1 MPHSPLKFPA
11 LVAAAS
17 LSITAAP
24 SRIFAQAPA
33 PAAPVVP
40 VAPSVLIRLFNEADQ
55 AFTDKQYDTAV
66 AKIKEFLEK
75 LGPNSQGAPYEL
87 LYFNIGLANLLSGKY
102 AEAEEG
108 FRDYLKRYP
117 RGEYAS
123 RCYLGI
129 GRACMMQ
136 EGDEKKEQA
145 ITALKMAAND
155 LRYRSEAGLWL
166 GQVYIELK
174 KNDEALTVFRSLMG
188 SDVRTPQQTTAAV
201 EVIGLLA
208 DNGNLN
214 DLTAYLDRLSNQAGV
229 RDTIAWYANQMIVRG
244 DELVANN
251 AYEAA
256 LQIYRSIPPRNQII
270 AIQSASIAAMK
281 KDEKILQTKFDSEKN
296 RPINQRSSASDLLN
310 ALKPAIELTETAL
323 KAIEEKQDLDA
334 ALLMRRGRCLYY
346 LNRFEEA
353 LLCFRTIRTKYPT
366 ATDGKSAAYAEI
378 VILNQ
383 LKDIASLKQLVFDYM
398 GKYKDADN
406 LEEVAGLAGEVLVQG
421 GNWKEVKAFY
431 SKLIADYPKS
441 ERIDRYTFF
450 LGVATF
456 QEADFK
462 QALALFDKFLK
473 SYPNSDMVET
483 AMYYSAMANFLSND
497 YKGSLAACN
506 AYLKKFPDGR
516 YAGDMLYRL
525 AFIYSN
531 DKEEDQTDKII
542 RDLGG
547 YLARNPDDLANG
559 SMLSLLADTYKK
571 KDDLDKALECYKK
584 AVWTESPDDV
594 LQYAIDSATSIMQGN
609 KDWEGIAKLHSE
621 FMTKKPDSQIALVS
635 ATWVAKMY
643 SRMGK
648 TEEAAKIFA
657 DNLKL
662 RIGDPTAEQVEFL
675 IDEFV
680 KSLVPRKKPKDI
692 DADALD
698 KQLVEMLEKAIGKA
712 NPTATARIFY
722 ARARLAQMLKRTDRS
737 DLYLKG
743 IATTN
748 AKDPSVLSPALLSV
762 CGEILLKTGDLDGA
776 EAMFRRLKDRYSES
790 IFADAGPVGEGYVA
804 LARKK
809 PEDALKIFNDAL
821 ETNPG
826 SSKFKEATVGKLQ
839 AMLET
844 GKQLDEALKLGL
856 ESVGQREFKGE
867 FGAKIYLIIGQIY
880 EKKSAAASGN
890 EAKEFLKQA
899 FGTYQ
904 RIYGAFMAFP
914 ELAAEAYWRAY
925 LTAKELGESL
935 ISQENLKTLAT
946 HPKLENTAYAKK
958 AREILK

>member
-11 LVAAAS
+11 LIAAAA
-17 LSITAAP
+17 LSITGAP
-24 SRIFAQAPA
+24 PLVFAQAPA

-40 VAPSVLIRLFNEADQ
+40 VAPSVLIQLFNEADK
-55 AFTDKQYDTAV
+55 AFTEKQYDVAV
-66 AKIKEFLEK
+66 AKIQEFLQK
-75 LGPNSQGAPYEL
+75 LGPGKEAPYEL
-87 LYFNIGLANLLSGKY
+87 LYFNIGLANLLGGKY
-102 AEAEEG
+102 PEAEES
-108 FRDYLKRYP
+108 FKDYLKRYP
-117 RGEYAS
+117 KGEFAS
-123 RCYLGI
+123 RSFLGV

-136 EGDEKKEQA
+136 DTPEKKQEA
-145 ITALKMAAND
+145 INALKSAALD

-166 GQVYIELK
+166 GQVYIDLN
-174 KNDEALTVFRSLMG
+174 KNDEALAVFRSLMG

-208 DNGNLN
+208 DNGNLA

-229 RDTIAWYANQMIVRG
+229 RDTLAWYANQMIVRG
-244 DELVANN
+244 DELVGSE

-270 AIQSASIAAMK
+270 QIQSASIASMQRDAR
-281 KDEKILQTKFDSEKN
+281 ILQTRVDGEKN
-296 RPINQRSSASDLLN
+296 KPINQRSSASDLLN

-323 KAIEEKQDLDA
+323 KAIEEKPDLDA
-334 ALLMRRGRCLYY
+334 ALLMRRGRCLFY

-353 LLCFRTIRTKYPT
+353 RLCFRTIRTKYPD
-366 ATDGKSAAYAEI
+366 ATDGKNAAYAEI

-383 LKDIASLKQLVFDYM
+383 LKDIPALKELVFAYM
-398 GKYKDADN
+398 TKYKDAEN
-406 LEEVAGLAGEVLVQG
+406 LEQVAGLAGEVLVQSG
-421 GNWKEVKAFY
+421 DWKAVKAFY
-431 SKLIADYPKS
+431 DKLIKDYPKS
-441 ERIDRYTFF
+441 ENIDRYTFF

-462 QALALFDKFLK
+462 QALSLFDKFLK
-473 SYPNSDMVET
+473 AYPNSQMVET
-483 AMYYSAMANFLSND
+483 AMYYSAMANFLGND
-497 YKGSLAACN
+497 YKGSLAACS

-516 YAGDMLYRL
+516 YAGDMHYRL

-542 RDLGG
+542 RELGG
-547 YLARNPDDLANG
+547 FLAQNPDDLANG

-584 AVWTESPDDV
+584 AVWTDSPDDV
-594 LQYAIDSATSIMQGN
+594 IQYAIDAATSIMQGN

-621 FMTKKPDSQIALVS
+621 FMTKKPDSQLALLS
-635 ATWVAKMY
+635 ASWVAKMMT
-643 SRMGK
+643 RMNK
-648 TEEAAKIFA
+648 NEEAAKIFA

-662 RIGDPTAEQVEFL
+662 RIGDPSAEQVEFL

-698 KQLVEMLEKAIGKA
+698 KQLVEMLEKSVGKI
-712 NPTATARIFY
+712 NPTANARIFY
-722 ARARLAQMLKRTDRS
+722 ARARLAQMLKRNDRS

-762 CGEILLKTGDLDGA
+762 CGDILLKTGDLNGA
-776 EAMFRRLKDRYSES
+776 EAMFRRLKDRYAES

-826 SSKFKEATVGKLQ
+826 SSKIKEATFGKLQ
-839 AMLET
+839 ALFET
-844 GKQLDEALKLGL
+844 GKTEDAMKLAL
-856 ESVGQREFKGE
+856 ESVGDRTFKGE
-867 FGAKIYLIIGQIY
+867 WTAKIYLILGQCY
-880 EKKSAAASGN
+880 EKNAAAKSGS
-890 EAKEFLKQA
+890 EAKELLKQA
-899 FGTYQ
+899 HGTYQ
-904 RIYGAFMAFP
+904 RVYVAYQGYP
-914 ELAAEAYWRAY
+914 ELCAEAYWRAY
-925 LTAKELGESL
+925 LVAKELGESL
-935 ISQENLKTLAT
+935 ISQETLKTLAE
-946 HPKLENTAYAKK
+946 HPKLQNTEYCKK
-958 AREILK
+958 AKEILK